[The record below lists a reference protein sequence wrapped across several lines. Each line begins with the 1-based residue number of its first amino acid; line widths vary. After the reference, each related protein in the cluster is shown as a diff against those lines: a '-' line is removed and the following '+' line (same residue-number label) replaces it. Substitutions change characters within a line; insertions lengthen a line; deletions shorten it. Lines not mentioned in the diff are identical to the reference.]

1 MVQQAN
7 GKIKLTTTEE
17 KARALVNAG
26 CVRLTDGG
34 ASVTN
39 AEGFTYRVD
48 FDLGGRP
55 NCQCRGFE
63 YRGWCKHLTAAY
75 MARAEADAKPEDGEP
90 TDEELAALA
99 AQDDDDAYAEM
110 SQEEWDRYC
119 DALLDAGLSTGT
131 MESAAYALV
140 WRWR

>member
-26 CVRLTDGG
+26 CVRLTEGG

-48 FDLGGRP
+48 FNLGGRP

-75 MARAEADAKPEDGEP
+75 MARAEADD
-90 TDEELAALA
+90 ELAA
-99 AQDDDDAYAEM
+99 QSDDDAYAEM

-131 MESAAYALV
+131 MESAVYALT
-140 WRWR
+140 W